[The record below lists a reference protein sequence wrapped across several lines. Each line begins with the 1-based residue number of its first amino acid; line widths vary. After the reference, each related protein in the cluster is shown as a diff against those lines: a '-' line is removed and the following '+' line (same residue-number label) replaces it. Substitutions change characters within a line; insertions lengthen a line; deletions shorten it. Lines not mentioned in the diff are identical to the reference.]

1 MVALAKASSSHARS
15 RWSSPAADDPND
27 EKAEKEDV
35 EAGPEEEPAVKQADV
50 NVEASQLLLDSV
62 SETAAAADARVR
74 VSCRRW
80 V

>member
-15 RWSSPAADDPND
+15 RRSSPAAYDPDD

-50 NVEASQLLLDSV
+50 NVEAS
-62 SETAAAADARVR
+62 
-74 VSCRRW
+74 
-80 V
+80 